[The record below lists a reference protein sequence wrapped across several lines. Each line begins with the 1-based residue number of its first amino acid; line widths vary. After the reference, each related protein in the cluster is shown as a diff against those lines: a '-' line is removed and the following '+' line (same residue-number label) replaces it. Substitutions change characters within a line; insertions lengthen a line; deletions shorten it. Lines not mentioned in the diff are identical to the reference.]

1 MTVSSTSTY
10 RRTRQSLHGC
20 AELLLAGP
28 RFRET
33 GDLRLRVLPHG
44 IATWADPL
52 AALVGGELVANGRR
66 VPLDGL
72 TIADA
77 AERVGLAPS
86 SLADVYDG
94 GPDVTVTDVVSLDPQ
109 AVTALEDA
117 LRIGDEALARFRP
130 EAERTLWPEHFD
142 VAIADGGVNY
152 GVSPGDAHLEVPY
165 AYVGPPGVVAG
176 AFWNAPFG
184 ASRPVSDLGDPTTA
198 AAFFRE
204 GAELL
209 TRQPGGPS

>member
-1 MTVSSTSTY
+1 MAVTSSRTY
-10 RRTRQSLHGC
+10 DRTRRSLHGC

-44 IATWADPL
+44 IGTWANPL
-52 AALVGGELVANGRR
+52 AALVGGELVANGTR
-66 VPLDGL
+66 VALDGL
-72 TIADA
+72 SVAQAADRA
-77 AERVGLAPS
+77 GLVPS
-86 SLADVYDG
+86 SLTDVYDG
-94 GPDVTVTDVVSLDPQ
+94 GPGVAATDVVSLDAD
-109 AVTALEDA
+109 AVLVLEEA
-117 LRIGDEALARFRP
+117 LRIGDRALARFRP
-130 EAERTLWPEHFD
+130 HAERTLWPEHFD
-142 VAIADGGVNY
+142 VAIADDGVNY

-165 AYVGPPGVVAG
+165 AYVGPPGPVAG

-184 ASRPVSDLGDPTTA
+184 ASRPVSDLGDATTT

-209 TRQPGGPS
+209 THQPGGPS